1 MFDKSLFDYIY
12 YRLYQANRNKGP
24 YQGVPAIVVISVV
37 QGLFGGGLLAIL
49 VRSIYD
55 RATTAPYAKPM
66 TNVFLL
72 LMALVMILNY
82 SIYKNKYSQLEE
94 RWKRESAR
102 TRVLK
107 GFIIA
112 FVIIAAFVP
121 LIFIGLWF

>member
-24 YQGVPAIVVISVV
+24 YQGVPAIIVISVV
-37 QGLFGGGLLAIL
+37 QGLFGGGIFAIL

-72 LMALVMILNY
+72 VMALVMILNY